1 MRFALLQ
8 YQIDKDLSNAYFKYL
23 FSFCSTRERRHR
35 REATP
40 DRVQTDIRQSRT
52 SWRRSLWHC
61 RATTELFTRGE
72 TTALYFRAGSGQE
85 FVLGNSSLEL
95 TGVWLRRG
103 DVKPSEP
110 AGKLIKVASMLQRKR
125 EARVEQI
132 AKAINWQMR
141 GAWTAISRARQLGF
155 EVVRVKR
162 RRAHYKIAA
171 WTLPS
176 PN

>member
-1 MRFALLQ
+1 
-8 YQIDKDLSNAYFKYL
+8 
-23 FSFCSTRERRHR
+23 
-35 REATP
+35 
-40 DRVQTDIRQSRT
+40 
-52 SWRRSLWHC
+52 
-61 RATTELFTRGE
+61 
-72 TTALYFRAGSGQE
+72 
-85 FVLGNSSLEL
+85 VLGNSSLEL

-125 EARVEQI
+125 EARVEKI